1 MANLACSSSRPLGTL
16 EGFLLKNKTNLKTIN
31 TRAKRQTTLHNME
44 CDITDKSQTL
54 ILTIAQKQKKKGG
67 KYPLV
72 CYLNNAETSMPNLQ
86 GCHIITFQHLILTFS
101 STNKKKRA
109 ENLAKVKT
117 NTYHIKG
124 ISAKLLILK
133 GKLIVSPGNIQKDL
147 LSLQKQYLFFKR
159 CTSNQANT
167 SLPGSWSSSH
177 LKKKPKE
184 ETKQNNQGSIFLV
197 AEKEQPLTETE
208 LPDTWCYLRNWSGTW
223 ACITS

>member
-1 MANLACSSSRPLGTL
+1 MENIHLCVIWTMLRHPCQICRDVTSSHFNTSSWLSHPLT
-16 EGFLLKNKTNLKTIN
+16 
-31 TRAKRQTTLHNME
+31 
-44 CDITDKSQTL
+44 
-54 ILTIAQKQKKKGG
+54 
-67 KYPLV
+67 
-72 CYLNNAETSMPNLQ
+72 
-86 GCHIITFQHLILTFS
+86 
-101 STNKKKRA
+101 KKKRA

-133 GKLIVSPGNIQKDL
+133 GELIVSPGNIQKDL

-167 SLPGSWSSSH
+167 SLPGSWSSLH